1 MKAFSR
7 EKWSKKRAAAPLEPG
22 AVRVRGEDDVA
33 VRMLLSGV
41 VLEAILNSLR
51 VVCAIG

>member
-1 MKAFSR
+1 MRLGDPALIELVYNPSPRIAGKM
-7 EKWSKKRAAAPLEPG
+7 
-22 AVRVRGEDDVA
+22 A

-41 VLEAILNSLR
+41 VLEAILGSLR